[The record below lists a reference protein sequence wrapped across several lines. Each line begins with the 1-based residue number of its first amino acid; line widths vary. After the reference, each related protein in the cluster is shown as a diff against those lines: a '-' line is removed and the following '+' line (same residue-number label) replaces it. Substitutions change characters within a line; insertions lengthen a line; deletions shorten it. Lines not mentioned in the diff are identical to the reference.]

1 MGGKKKKTKQKGGF
15 LPVVLLSAVGGPI
28 LGAVA
33 KPILKKIFGR
43 KINRKAVAQS
53 IQKRRTR
60 YV

>member
-1 MGGKKKKTKQKGGF
+1 MGGTKKTKQKGGF
-15 LPVVLLSAVGGPI
+15 LPVGLLSAVGGTV

-33 KPILKKIFGR
+33 KPILKKISGR
-43 KINRKAVAQS
+43 KINRKAVAQF